1 MGGAGEGGPASF
13 TAGGE
18 AVAVLKG
25 VDLNTTRIRVHLL
38 ASTVLAGALALSTT
52 AHAQTANPNGAVSKT
67 ETTGAQVTPAEP
79 GSSVE
84 SGPVGEVVVTGS
96 ILTRRNAISESPLT
110 VLSADDIEK
119 RGETTIQSVIQNL
132 SNNGSG
138 ALPNNFSAGGAFAAG
153 ASGASL
159 RGLTTNSTLVLIDG
173 LRAAY
178 YPLADDGKR
187 NFVDLNTIPDT
198 IVDRV
203 EVLKDGASST
213 YGADAIGGVINI
225 ITKRNFQGLQL
236 RAEGGTSERGGADTK
251 VFSGLAGRG
260 DISTDGYNMY
270 LSAEYEKDDQLYFRE
285 RGYPYNTSDLSRM
298 CGTSIAPPGSPNVV
312 NGQTCRA
319 NSIVNGIQFNNAFTG
334 VGSNFVAV
342 VRPYNAANTAA
353 QGDFRLLNPTLG
365 CPSPSVAVTVTPAQA
380 ALGGAAGISAPVT
393 LCQTDTRKLYN
404 TISPEYE
411 RFSTSFH
418 LTKQLGADA
427 QAYFQANYY
436 QNDVHTSGAPNAIRA
451 TTTPAATGITAT
463 TTSLPLPVYVC
474 PTGSATFTCSATS
487 PGAVLNPN
495 NPFAANNQ
503 VARIFY
509 SFGDL
514 PNRTEEISQ
523 VYRLAGGVNGNFN
536 FSDSNY
542 RYTADFTYM
551 QSDLKRV
558 FNGNLFV
565 SHLLTAVNQG
575 SYNFANPSLNSK
587 AVRDFIAPQLEQ
599 FSSSELAE
607 GQVTIA
613 RDLFHLWA
621 PNPVQFGVGASV
633 RYESVY
639 NPSANSDVNGPT
651 ERFFSINP
659 FGAIGARNV
668 ESVDFELD
676 IPVIRQLEVNFS
688 GRYDNYSTGQDNFS
702 PKIGGKLKPL
712 SWLTFRSTYSEGFRI
727 PSFAESF
734 AVPNTGFVPANAPAA
749 FNALHGNDGYGN
761 YNLGRTV
768 LSNPN
773 LQPES
778 SENFN
783 VGFVIEPIRNISFS
797 ADYYRIKKTGVI
809 EQDQTYT
816 AAVNNY
822 FATGQLTYQGHVI
835 SLAPVDPNFPNA
847 PAVPLSVTTSLVNL
861 EALTT
866 SGYDLAATARYT
878 LPYGVQWTSTGEATY
893 VLRLNEILGD
903 GTTLHFAG
911 TLGPSDPTAG
921 SGTPK
926 WRASW
931 QNTLA
936 YGPFTLSGTV
946 YYTSGY
952 SSAAEDA
959 GDTSSDC
966 SKSVYAG
973 KFRDNITPVVCNVK
987 SFTTVDLHATWQAT
1001 KNFQFYLD
1009 VLNLFDKN
1017 APLDATAYGGGAPY
1031 LYNPAWASAG
1041 VLGRYFKV
1049 GAKATF

>member
-1 MGGAGEGGPASF
+1 MISSSHRKRLF
-13 TAGGE
+13 
-18 AVAVLKG
+18 
-25 VDLNTTRIRVHLL
+25 
-38 ASTVLAGALALSTT
+38 ASTVLVGALTLSAGAA
-52 AHAQTANPNGAVSKT
+52 AQAQTNAQTNPNGTVGKS
-67 ETTGAQVTPAEP
+67 ETTGAQVTSAGP
-79 GSSVE
+79 GSS
-84 SGPVGEVVVTGS
+84 SDTTVGEVVVTGS
-96 ILTRRNAISESPLT
+96 ILTRRNSLSESPLT

-187 NFVDLNTIPDT
+187 NFVDLNTIPET

-225 ITKRNFQGLQL
+225 ITKKTFQGVTAQ
-236 RAEGGTSERGGADTK
+236 AEGGTSQHGGADEK
-251 VFSGLAGRG
+251 NFSFIAGHG
-260 DISTDGYNMY
+260 DLNSDGYNMY
-270 LSAEYEKDDQLYFRE
+270 LSAEYEKDDALFYRD
-285 RGYPYNTSDLSRM
+285 RPYPYNTSDLSRM
-298 CGTSIAPPGSPNVV
+298 CGTSIAPAGSSNVV

-319 NSIVNGIQFNNAFTG
+319 NSIVNGLQFNNAFTG
-334 VGSNFVAV
+334 VGTNFVAV
-342 VRPYNAANTAA
+342 VRPYNAANTTA

-365 CPSPSVAVTVTPAQA
+365 CPSPSTAVTITPAQA
-380 ALGGAAGISAPVT
+380 TLGGAAGVSAPVT

-404 TISPEYE
+404 LISPDYE
-411 RFSTSFH
+411 RFSVSAH
-418 LTKQLGADA
+418 VTKQLGANA
-427 QAYFQANYY
+427 QAYFIANYY
-436 QNDVHTSGAPNAIRA
+436 QNDVNTSGAPVALRG
-451 TTTPAATGITAT
+451 TTTPAATGVTVT
-463 TTSLPLPVYVC
+463 TTTLALPVYVC
-474 PTGSATFTCSATS
+474 PTGSSTFTCSSTS

-495 NPFAANNQ
+495 NPYARNNQ

-509 SFGDL
+509 SFGDI

-523 VYRLAGGVNGNFN
+523 AYRLAGGVNGKFN
-536 FSDSNY
+536 FGDADY

-551 QSDLKRV
+551 QSDLKRI
-558 FNGNLFV
+558 FNGNPFV
-565 SHLLTAVNQG
+565 SHLLTAVAQG
-575 SYNFANPSLNSK
+575 TYNFVDPSQNSK
-587 AVRDFIAPQLEQ
+587 AVRDFVAPQLEQ
-599 FSSSELAE
+599 YSSSELAQ
-607 GQVTIA
+607 GQVTLA

-621 PNPVQFGVGASV
+621 PDPVQLGVGGSI

-639 NPSANSDVNGPT
+639 NPSANSDLNGPA
-651 ERFFSINP
+651 ERYLGVNP
-659 FGAIGARNV
+659 FGAIGARDV

-676 IPVIRQLEVNFS
+676 IPIVRQLELNFS
-688 GRYDNYSTGQDNFS
+688 GRYDKYSTGQDNFS
-702 PKIGGKLKPL
+702 PKIGGRVKPL

-734 AVPNTGFVPANAPAA
+734 AVPNTGFVTANAPAS
-749 FNALHGNDGYGN
+749 FQALHGNDGYGQG
-761 YNLGRTV
+761 YAQGRTV
-768 LSNPN
+768 LANPA

-783 VGFVIEPIRNISFS
+783 VGFVIEPVRNISCS

-809 EQDQTYT
+809 EQDQTYN
-816 AAVNNY
+816 AAVANY
-822 FATGQLTYQGHVI
+822 FATGGQLSYQGHNIIVG
-835 SLAPVDPNFPNA
+835 PVDPNFPNA
-847 PAVPLSVTTSLVNL
+847 LALPLSVTTSFENL

-931 QNTLA
+931 QNTFA
-936 YGPFTLSGTV
+936 YGPFSLTGTV

-966 SKSVYAG
+966 RKSVYAG
-973 KFRDNITPVVCNVK
+973 KYRDGITPVVCNVA
-987 SFTTVDLHATWQAT
+987 SFTNVDLHASYQAT
-1001 KNFQFYLD
+1001 RNLQVYLD
-1009 VLNLFDKN
+1009 VLNLFDSG

-1041 VLGRYFKV
+1041 VLGRYFKI